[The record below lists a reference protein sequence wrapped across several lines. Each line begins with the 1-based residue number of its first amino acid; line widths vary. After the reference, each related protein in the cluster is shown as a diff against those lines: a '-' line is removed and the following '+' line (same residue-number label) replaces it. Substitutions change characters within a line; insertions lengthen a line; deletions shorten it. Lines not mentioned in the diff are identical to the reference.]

1 MDTMIL
7 IKHWKRLFI
16 IFVLAFCAFLLP
28 RVALNFF
35 YYPDNHYYGYRPDIF
50 ERVDF
55 TAKDGTHLTGW
66 FIPSTKAHPL
76 EAIATVIH
84 AHGNAGNMTA
94 HWPLV
99 SWLPERNFNVFMF
112 DYRGFG
118 DSEGKPTPEGL
129 CDDTESAI
137 DYVRQR
143 EDIDPERLVL
153 LGQSLG
159 GNNVIAA
166 VGRGDRQGIK
176 AIAIDSTFLSYS
188 ASANDAVP
196 GIGYL
201 LDNSYSAERYIASLS
216 PIPLL
221 LLHGTDDHVIATYH
235 TEKLFELAAA
245 PKQKI
250 IIPGG
255 KHIDAFT
262 PRHGDIYRDKLVEF
276 YRSALAH

>member
-1 MDTMIL
+1 MNMT
-7 IKHWKRLFI
+7 KHWKRFFILFI
-16 IFVLAFCAFLLP
+16 LVICVWLLP

-35 YYPDNHYYGYRPDIF
+35 YYPDNHFYGYRPDIF

-66 FIPSTKAHPL
+66 FIPSTQSNPHD
-76 EAIATVIH
+76 AIATVIH

-99 SWLPERNFNVFMF
+99 SWLPDRDFNLFMF
-112 DYRGFG
+112 DYRGYG
-118 DSEGKPTPEGL
+118 DSEGTPTPEGL
-129 CDDTESAI
+129 CDDTDSAI
-137 DYVRQR
+137 NYVRQR
-143 EDIDPERLVL
+143 EDVDPNRLVL

-159 GNNVIAA
+159 GNNMIAA
-166 VGRGDRQGIK
+166 VGRGNRQGIK

-201 LDNSYSAERYIASLS
+201 LHNDFSAERYIASLS

-221 LLHGTDDHVIATYH
+221 LLHGTDDHVIATWH
-235 TEKLFELAAA
+235 TEKLFDLASE

-255 KHIDAFT
+255 KHIDVFT
-262 PRHGDIYRDKLVEF
+262 SRHGDLYRDKLVEF
-276 YRSALAH
+276 YRSALKP

>member
-16 IFVLAFCAFLLP
+16 IFVLTFCAFLLP

-50 ERVDF
+50 ERVEF

-66 FIPSTKAHPL
+66 FIPSTKAPPL
-76 EAIATVIH
+76 EANATVIH

-196 GIGYL
+196 GIGFL
-201 LDNSYSAERYIASLS
+201 LDDDYSAQRYIASLS

-235 TEKLFELAAA
+235 TEKLFELAAE

-255 KHIDAFT
+255 KHIDAFAS
-262 PRHGDIYRDKLVEF
+262 RHGDTYRNKLVEF
-276 YRSALAH
+276 YLSALAH

>member
-1 MDTMIL
+1 MDTMSL

-66 FIPSTKAHPL
+66 FIPSTKAHPHD
-76 EAIATVIH
+76 AIATVIH

-118 DSEGKPTPEGL
+118 DSQGKPTPEGL

-159 GNNVIAA
+159 GNNLIAA

-188 ASANDAVP
+188 ASASDVVP
-196 GIGYL
+196 GIGFL
-201 LDNSYSAERYIASLS
+201 LDDEYSAERYIASLS

-221 LLHGTDDHVIATYH
+221 LLHGTDDHVIATRH
-235 TEKLFELAAA
+235 TEKLFALAGA

-255 KHIDAFT
+255 RHIDAFT
-262 PRHGDIYRDKLVEF
+262 SRHGDVYRDKLVAF
-276 YRSALAH
+276 YLSALAH